1 MIVAGLRIEIGGFW
15 ACEISRKFPGTSFRL
30 IDIHP
35 SKKEDSRG
43 ILEARGR
50 FDASAI
56 TSFLGS
62 ADGVSR
68 VSVLE
73 HGKDMLLVS
82 IGFSHGKL
90 APVIIDSGVHIRP
103 PLSLENGS
111 ISVNVF
117 GTEKEVVGFLSSA
130 KKLPGV
136 RVSLAKKSRLGI
148 FKKPLLTAQ
157 QERTLKAALESG
169 YYSVPRR
176 IGIRALAKKL
186 GLSAST
192 AAEHLRKAESKVIE
206 DYF

>member
-43 ILEARGR
+43 ILEAKGR

-56 TSFLGS
+56 RSFLGS
-62 ADGVSR
+62 ASEISR

-73 HGKDMLLVS
+73 QGKDFILFS

-90 APVIIDSGVHIRP
+90 APVVVDSGVHIRP
-103 PLSLENGS
+103 PLSLGNGT
-111 ISVNVF
+111 ISVNVL
-117 GTEKEVVGFLSSA
+117 GTEKEILGFLSSA

-157 QERTLKAALESG
+157 QERTLKTAIESG
-169 YYSVPRR
+169 YYSIPRK
-176 IGIRALAKKL
+176 IQIRALAKKL
-186 GLSAST
+186 GISTST

>member
-1 MIVAGLRIEIGGFW
+1 MIVAGLRISIDDFW
-15 ACEISRKFPGTSFRL
+15 ACGISRKFPETSFRL

-43 ILEARGR
+43 ILEAKGR
-50 FDASAI
+50 FDAHAI
-56 TSFLGS
+56 KAFLDS
-62 ADGVSR
+62 ADEVSR
-68 VSVLE
+68 ASVLE
-73 HGKDMLLVS
+73 HSKDLILFS

-90 APVIIDSGVHIRP
+90 APVVVDSGVHIRP

-111 ISVNVF
+111 ITVNVF
-117 GTEKEVVGFLSSA
+117 GTEKEIVGFLSSA

-148 FKKPLLTAQ
+148 FKKPLLTLQ

-169 YYSVPRR
+169 YYGIPRR
-176 IGIRALAKKL
+176 IEIRALAKKL